1 MAEKKTNA
9 NKTEKRSASYIQQ
22 RIVSVDD
29 THGFTLE
36 IDHVPQDEIQPIDDA
51 LEKYFCTN
59 IIETGM
65 HYTPDI

>member
-22 RIVSVDD
+22 RIASVDD

-36 IDHVPQDEIQPIDDA
+36 IDQEPYEEI
-51 LEKYFCTN
+51 
-59 IIETGM
+59 
-65 HYTPDI
+65 